1 MDGTYDMPIPEPPA
15 TPETRPVMPGS
26 TAGIPGDPLCQMLGN
41 LETSIERQVSRSNM
55 YTDPLGRALDEV
67 EASIE
72 RHDYVRNP
80 VTEELYEVLC
90 DLEYKIEH
98 QPPMPADPKPVLQ
111 EDASLPEQKSF
122 PQVTGNEERRPL
134 IPSLSRHETTNR
146 EPSSS
151 RQYPG
156 PTYRITGQNTGIR
169 NTGHEITWYCNVHR
183 EWVSPDECDS
193 CDDFEEADFADDEG
207 NVRCRH
213 SFPDASNGQDKN
225 VNENSDSDEPT
236 DE

>member
-1 MDGTYDMPIPEPPA
+1 MNETYDMPIPEPPA
-15 TPETRPVMPGS
+15 TPEASLAQPDS
-26 TAGIPGDPLCQMLGN
+26 TTGISVDPLCRMLGN

-72 RHDYVRNP
+72 HHDHVRNP

-98 QPPMPADPKPVLQ
+98 QPPVPAEPKPVLQ

-122 PQVTGNEERRPL
+122 SQVISNDERRPL
-134 IPSLSRHETTNR
+134 IPSFSRSETTDR
-146 EPSSS
+146 EPSLP
-151 RQYPG
+151 RRYPR
-156 PTYRITGQNTGIR
+156 PTYRMTGQSTGIR
-169 NTGHEITWYCNVHR
+169 NSGRGIVWHCNMRSERVT
-183 EWVSPDECDS
+183 PDECDS
-193 CDDFEEADFADDEG
+193 CDDFEEADFTDDDG

-213 SFPDASNGQDKN
+213 SFPNASEGQDKN